1 MSLSVKVITPDK
13 VVWDKDAEEIVLPT
27 STGRVG
33 ILKGHVPLLTGL
45 TIGSLRLKTNT
56 GWISLVLMEGFAE
69 VQLDKITILSNE
81 AEEVNSIDLKE
92 AQNFV
97 EAMTL
102 MVEKAKTKEEK
113 IVASSNLRKAMARL
127 QAVTG

>member
-81 AEEVNSIDLKE
+81 AEKVNSIDLKK